1 MTSEILQQARD
12 YENKNADS
20 ITKEERPS
28 FHVTPPIG
36 WMNDPNGF
44 SVYKGEYH
52 LFFQYHPYSIKW
64 GPMHWG
70 HYKTKDFIRWERLP
84 VAIAPDSDFDI
95 DGCFSGSAVEL
106 SDGRQM
112 LMYTGVYPEMIED
125 GTKKTVQAQCVA
137 FGDGINYEKSKLN
150 PILTEKDLPEWGS
163 KWDFRDPKIWKKDK
177 DLYAVVGTRTT
188 DGSGAILLYKA
199 SEDAPEKWTLVST
212 IDRSNNEYGKMWE
225 CPDLFMLDGKW
236 VLITSPQNMV
246 AKGLEYHNGHD
257 VICITGNF
265 DYETGKFTREKVM
278 PVEGGIDF
286 YAPQTLLTPDGRRIM
301 IAWMQAWDSSKFV
314 PKGQKWFGMFTIPRE
329 LTIKNGCL
337 IQNPV
342 REIENYRYNKVS
354 YKNIDI
360 KEEVK
365 LPGVAGRIIDLTATV
380 YFDKKETCRKFVI
393 KFAQNED
400 FYSSITYDPADNLL
414 TLDRTYSGFPHYIVH
429 SRTIEVKKNEYNSL
443 KLRILLDRNSVE
455 LFVNDG
461 EKAMSAA
468 LYTPLDADSITFES
482 KGNVKLDIEKYD
494 LKF

>member
-1 MTSEILQQARD
+1 MISNILEQARD
-12 YENKNADS
+12 YVDNNVNS
-20 ITKEERPS
+20 IPQDERPA

-84 VAIAPDSDFDI
+84 VAIAPDSEFDI

-112 LMYTGVYPEMIED
+112 LMYTGVYPEILED
-125 GTKKTVQAQCVA
+125 GTKKTVQSQCVA
-137 FGDGINYEKSKLN
+137 FGDGINYEKSSLN
-150 PILTEKDLPEWGS
+150 PVLTEKDLPKWGS
-163 KWDFRDPKIWKKDK
+163 KWDFRDPKIWKDG
-177 DLYAVVGTRTT
+177 DFLYSVIGTRTD

-199 SEDAPEKWTLVST
+199 SQENPEKWTLVGT
-212 IDRSNNEYGKMWE
+212 VDRSNNQYGKMWE
-225 CPDLFMLDGKW
+225 CPDLFRLNDQW

-257 VICITGNF
+257 VICITGSF
-265 DYETGKFTREKVM
+265 DEDTGKFTRKDVM
-278 PVEGGIDF
+278 PVDQGIDF
-286 YAPQTLLTPDGRRIM
+286 YAPQTVLTSDGRRVM
-301 IAWMQAWDSSKFV
+301 IAWMQAWDTSKFV

-329 LTIKNGCL
+329 ISIKNGRL

-342 REIENYRYNKVS
+342 RELENYRCNKVA
-354 YKNIDI
+354 YKNIDVKGEMRLPEI
-360 KEEVK
+360 SGRAIDMTLTIHPDKESLK
-365 LPGVAGRIIDLTATV
+365 
-380 YFDKKETCRKFVI
+380 KFVI
-393 KFAQNED
+393 KFAENSE
-400 FYSSITYDPADNLL
+400 FYSTITYEPEDDML
-414 TLDRTYSGFPHYIVH
+414 TLDRTYSGFPHFIVH
-429 SRTIEVKKNEYNSL
+429 SRTIEVNKNNDGSL

-461 EKAMSAA
+461 EKAMSATIF
-468 LYTPLDADSITFES
+468 TPADA
-482 KGNVKLDIEKYD
+482 KGISFKSGGNTKLDIEKYD
-494 LKF
+494 LKI